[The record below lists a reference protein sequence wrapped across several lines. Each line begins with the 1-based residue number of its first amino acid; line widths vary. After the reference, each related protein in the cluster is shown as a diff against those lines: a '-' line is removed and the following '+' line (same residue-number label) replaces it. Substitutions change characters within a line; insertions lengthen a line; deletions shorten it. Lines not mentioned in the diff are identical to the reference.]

1 MTHMPDK
8 DKDVLVIKKENPSG
22 SGWRPVTVSV
32 EVYQAIKALAEET
45 NMPLSKVA
53 GMLIE
58 FAMAR
63 VVIEK

>member
-1 MTHMPDK
+1 MKRMS
-8 DKDVLVIKKENPSG
+8 DKDVLVIKKEDPAG

-32 EVYQAIKALAEET
+32 EVYTTVKALADET
-45 NMPLSKVA
+45 NMPISKVA

-58 FAMAR
+58 FAAAR